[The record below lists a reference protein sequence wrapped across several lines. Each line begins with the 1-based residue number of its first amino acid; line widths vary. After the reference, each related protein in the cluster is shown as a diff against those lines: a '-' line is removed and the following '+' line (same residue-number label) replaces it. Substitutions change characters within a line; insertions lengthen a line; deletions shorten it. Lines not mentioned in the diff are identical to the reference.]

1 MTKKAMIHNFWTT
14 SPFLSLTKVE
24 LVAPLRV
31 KTLSVCMKKNSK
43 EIVSISSWCRFK
55 LTGVNCI
62 TIIITNLT
70 INTLLSPL
78 LLFTITNVFFI
89 TIVNPWNPKSDK
101 HLISPY
107 NISPESHVK
116 VMRIK
121 EMITNQRGFWLVNKI
136 SLSAP

>member
-1 MTKKAMIHNFWTT
+1 MHNKSFFVSDKSRACSPIEGEKFKCMYEKKIQRKLILFQVGA
-14 SPFLSLTKVE
+14 
-24 LVAPLRV
+24 
-31 KTLSVCMKKNSK
+31 
-43 EIVSISSWCRFK
+43 RFK